1 MSDMATKNKTKK
13 TNEPLTLND
22 RLDKIQDMLETLSSD
37 IFAGDITMNEVT
49 EELEEITVKIENF
62 RDFL

>member
-1 MSDMATKNKTKK
+1 MATKNKTKK

-37 IFAGDITMNEVT
+37 IFSGEITMNEVT

>member
-1 MSDMATKNKTKK
+1 MNKTKKTKK
-13 TNEPLTLND
+13 TNESLTLND

-37 IFAGDITMNEVT
+37 IFSGEITTNEIT
-49 EELEEITVKIENF
+49 EELEEITVEIENF

>member
-1 MSDMATKNKTKK
+1 MATKNKTKK
-13 TNEPLTLND
+13 TAEPLTLND
-22 RLDKIQDMLETLSSD
+22 RLNKIQDMLETLSSD
-37 IFAGDITMNEVT
+37 IFSGEITMNEVT

>member
-1 MSDMATKNKTKK
+1 MATKNKTKK

-22 RLDKIQDMLETLSSD
+22 RLDKIQEMLETLSSD
-37 IFAGDITMNEVT
+37 IFSGEITMNEVT